1 MQTRPTQPEAL
12 QIDTTQADGPAQG
25 SAVYDSVWAGTEIPD
40 APPVGLE
47 TVMLQQDKLYVVLA
61 VVLIIWFGILFFL
74 FRTDRRLAR
83 LEKAVDARVP
93 ERDDEVTA

>member
-1 MQTRPTQPEAL
+1 MQTRPSPPEASPL
-12 QIDTTQADGPAQG
+12 DTTHAEG

-61 VVLIIWFGILFFL
+61 VVLIIWFGVLFFL

-83 LEKAVDARVP
+83 LEKDLDARVP
-93 ERDDEVTA
+93 ERSDEIPA